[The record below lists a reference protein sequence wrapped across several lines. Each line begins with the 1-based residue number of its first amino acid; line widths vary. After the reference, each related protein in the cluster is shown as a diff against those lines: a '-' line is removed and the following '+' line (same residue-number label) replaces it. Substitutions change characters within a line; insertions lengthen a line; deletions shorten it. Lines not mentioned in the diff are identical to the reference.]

1 MKILNWIE
9 KKLTPPPDVIYI
21 HALSEDDDAAMKA
34 ALKVLKERSEKRRME
49 DVLDKPDPARSI
61 RG

>member
-34 ALKVLKERSEKRRME
+34 ALKVLKERSDKRR
-49 DVLDKPDPARSI
+49 LDKADTARSI

>member
-1 MKILNWIE
+1 MKILNWIK
-9 KKLTPPPDVIYI
+9 KKLTAAPDVIYI